1 MLQYVGRA
9 QWKQIRYDKG
19 PVINY
24 GDGGGGG
31 GGGGYEMGKIAD
43 LKQHSNPRV
52 F

>member
-1 MLQYVGRA
+1 MLQFVGRA

-24 GDGGGGG
+24 GAG

-43 LKQHSNPRV
+43 PKQHSNPRV